1 MRTASTVFAA
11 IMMLGYIANAS
22 AEETVA
28 VIDGDTIDLGGVRY
42 RLHGIDAPEA
52 GQTCAKQGGGTW
64 QCGKQ
69 AIKELERLTASGN
82 VSCSNLGE
90 DGYGRTLGVCRSGSM
105 DMNEAMVREGLAWS
119 FRRYADDYNAVEDE
133 ARSKQV
139 GVWQAD
145 TQTPWDY
152 RAERWSAA
160 EQEAPDGCPI
170 KGNISRNGQIY
181 HAPWSPW
188 YSRTKINTAKGERW
202 FCTEGEAV
210 KAGWRA
216 PYWGRRS

>member
-1 MRTASTVFAA
+1 
-11 IMMLGYIANAS
+11 MMLGYIANAS

>member
-1 MRTASTVFAA
+1 
-11 IMMLGYIANAS
+11 
-22 AEETVA
+22 

>member
-11 IMMLGYIANAS
+11 IMMMGYIANAS
-22 AEETVA
+22 AIETVA
-28 VIDGDTIDLGGVRY
+28 VIDGDTIDLGGIRY

-52 GQTCAKQGGGTW
+52 GQTCARQGGGTW

-216 PYWGRRS
+216 PYWGRR

>member
-22 AEETVA
+22 AAETVA

-52 GQTCAKQGGGTW
+52 GQTCAKHGGGTW

-139 GVWQAD
+139 GVWQAH

-210 KAGWRA
+210 EAGWRA
-216 PYWGRRS
+216 PYWGRR